1 MTVGHEELLEVSRLH
16 VRGRGGMRPGSQP
29 VRRMVL
35 PSFGMLGWSV
45 GIGLATLLT
54 RLVFAASG
62 PTDWD
67 AVQYV
72 VGSSRFDVLHG
83 APQPPGYWLYV
94 AGGHALHVATGLSA
108 TSSLV
113 VLAALASAAAAALT
127 CAAGTEFGGRWTGMA
142 SGVLVASAP
151 VSWFAGSTVSSYGFD
166 ALVAAALVLLARRAR
181 PGGVHGYV
189 AAAVY
194 GLGAGFRPTI
204 LELFLPLVLIPVV
217 ASTRTVRQAVAVV
230 GVALAGVAVWFAPT
244 IALQPGGL
252 SAWLHATRVEAAGAA
267 GASSI
272 FSTGAGGVTNLG
284 TFASWTL
291 LTLGPAVVIG
301 LVAWSALALAGTATR
316 RSVGDVTVRIWS
328 RPGRAQ
334 PWYQHPGVVLA
345 AAVLPPVAVVTL
357 VQFAKGGYL
366 LSYLPAATIGV
377 LMPAARLVH
386 HRRAPL
392 RRAALLVGSG
402 AVVLACAWNV
412 ERFTEAPGI
421 LPASVVT
428 GHPGWWIS
436 QARYQ
441 APYAD
446 TASAIAAAD
455 RADRALTGLGRRV
468 DPRTDVL
475 VVAGMGTGADLFRN
489 VGFALPDVRVSLVSP
504 SPPVVLYTE
513 LHGLLYYRRGSVVA
527 VAPGGHAWILTAP
540 SAPDLS
546 GRARPFGTE
555 AGFRLWRV
563 SPGAVVLGVR
573 VVAVAGA
580 RPLGGG
586 IR

>member
-16 VRGRGGMRPGSQP
+16 VRGRGGLRPGAEP

-35 PSFGMLGWSV
+35 PSFGVLGWSV

-67 AVQYV
+67 SVQYV
-72 VGSSRFDVLHG
+72 VGSSRFDVSHG

-94 AGGHALHVATGLSA
+94 AAGHALHVATGLSP

-113 VLAALASAAAAALT
+113 VLAALASAAAAGLT
-127 CAAGTEFGGRWTGMA
+127 CAAGAEIGGRWTGIA
-142 SGVLVASAP
+142 AGVLVASAP
-151 VSWFAGSTVSSYGFD
+151 VSWFAGSTVSSYSFD

-181 PGGVHGYV
+181 PGGTHGYV

-217 ASTRTVRQAVAVV
+217 ASTRTVRQASVVV
-230 GVALAGVAVWFAPT
+230 GVALAGIAAWFVPT
-244 IALQPGGL
+244 VVLQPGGL

-267 GASSI
+267 SASSI
-272 FSTGAGGVTNLG
+272 FSTGVGGVTNLG
-284 TFASWTL
+284 TFAAWTL

-301 LVAWSALALAGTATR
+301 LVAWATLGLARTATG
-316 RSVGDVTVRIWS
+316 RSAGDVTTRIWS
-328 RPGRAQ
+328 RRGLAQ
-334 PWYQHPGVVLA
+334 PWVQHPGVVLA
-345 AAVLPPVAVVTL
+345 AAVVPPVAVVTL

-366 LSYLPAATIGV
+366 LSYLPAATIAV

-386 HRRAPL
+386 HRRPQL
-392 RRAALLVGSG
+392 RRAALLVGSA

-412 ERFTEAPGI
+412 ERFTEAPGV
-421 LPASVVT
+421 LPESIVT

-441 APYAD
+441 APYVT

-455 RADRALTGLGRRV
+455 RADRELTRLGRRI
-468 DPRTDVL
+468 DPRTDVI
-475 VVAGMGTGADLFRN
+475 VVAGVGPGADLYRN
-489 VGFALPDVRVSLVSP
+489 IGFALPEALVSLVAL
-504 SPPVVLYTE
+504 SPPLVLYTE
-513 LHGLLYYRRGSVVA
+513 RHGLLYYRRGSAVD
-527 VAPGGHAWILTAP
+527 VAPGGTAWFLTAP
-540 SAPDLS
+540 PAPDLP
-546 GRARPFGTE
+546 GPARPSGTV
-555 AGFRLWRV
+555 AGFRVWRV
-563 SPGAVVLGVR
+563 PAGTSVLGVH
-573 VVAVAGA
+573 VVAVSGP